1 MLQIKAQR
9 GGTIVGFIVGLVVG
23 LAIAVVVA
31 MVITKAPI
39 PFINKLA
46 HAPDKSDVDPGNI
59 PDPNK
64 SLYSRDAQA
73 GSAPVLGNTVT
84 TTPSAAAANP
94 PLVVTATPAAV
105 PALPSATPQPSAGS
119 AQDGKPTLL
128 QAGAFNSGDAAENM
142 KAKLALLGFEAIVA
156 PSTANGTSV
165 YRVRLGPYSH
175 IDDLNR
181 VRSRLAENGIDAS
194 IVPQGK

>member
-1 MLQIKAQR
+1 MLQMKAQR

-46 HAPDKSDVDPGNI
+46 HAPDKGDVDPGNI

-64 SLYSRDAQA
+64 SLYSREGQA
-73 GSAPVLGNTVT
+73 GNPPVLGNTVT
-84 TTPSAAAANP
+84 TTPSTAAANP

-105 PALPSATPQPSAGS
+105 PALPAAGG
-119 AQDGKPTLL
+119 AQEGKPTLL

-156 PSTANGTSV
+156 PSSANGTSV

>member
-1 MLQIKAQR
+1 MKAQR

-31 MVITKAPI
+31 LVITKAPI

-46 HAPDKSDVDPGNI
+46 HAPDKNDIDPGNI

-73 GSAPVLGNTVT
+73 NGQAPVLGNSVT
-84 TTPSAAAANP
+84 TTPGAAAANP

-105 PALPSATPQPSAGS
+105 PALGAAATPTAPPAGNV
-119 AQDGKPTLL
+119 QDGKPTML

-156 PSTANGTSV
+156 PSTGSGATV

-194 IVPQGK
+194 IVPQAK